1 MTEDT
6 VNGGATNPQSD
17 TELTRVRSLDV
28 HAMGKQ
34 LDALRARHGADTP
47 AGHRCSNLIE
57 QLKNLDSAAGEQR
70 RNLEKSIARAV
81 ADLSKP
87 E

>member
-1 MTEDT
+1 MTNDFDPK
-6 VNGGATNPQSD
+6 AIRKS
-17 TELTRVRSLDV
+17 
-28 HAMGKQ
+28 

-47 AGHRCSNLIE
+47 AGRRCSNLIE
-57 QLKNLDSAAGEQR
+57 QLKNLDGATGDQR

-81 ADLSKP
+81 ADLSRRSQG

>member
-1 MTEDT
+1 MD
-6 VNGGATNPQSD
+6 NG
-17 TELTRVRSLDV
+17 SLDV
-28 HAMGKQ
+28 HAMRKQ

-57 QLKNLDSAAGEQR
+57 HLKNLDGATGEQR

-81 ADLSKP
+81 AYLSKP